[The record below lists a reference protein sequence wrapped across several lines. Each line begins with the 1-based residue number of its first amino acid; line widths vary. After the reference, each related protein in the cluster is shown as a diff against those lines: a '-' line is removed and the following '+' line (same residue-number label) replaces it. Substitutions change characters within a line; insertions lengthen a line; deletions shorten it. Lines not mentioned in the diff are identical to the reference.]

1 MKKIIA
7 TVLAM
12 VMALAL
18 CTTAFAA
25 IPVWSSNGSTANVD
39 LFDGQYNTKLAKGEM
54 TFTAAKA
61 PVVTNGALTT
71 AGRVAYYTFDN
82 ANGSTELEG
91 NYVLVDKIPADADAS
106 NYVLVKANDDT
117 IAIGGRNDDHQTSAD
132 QTLIMKKVTAVT
144 YGQTA
149 TAFTAWGDLCAQYK
163 KPADADKVTYVS
175 VNNVF
180 ADKAAQVWST
190 YSAAGETPN
199 DDAATNNV
207 LVGSEVY
214 TVKTQQTAKAHTW
227 TASAWDKDGAA
238 TEYKC
243 VTCKTVAK
251 VINASVNA
259 PAGST
264 VEKLAD
270 GTLIAF
276 TYTPGTAASGNTGSA
291 SSPKTF
297 DAGIA
302 MYVGM
307 ALTSVAGSAVVIG
320 KKKEF

>member
-39 LFDGQYNTKLAKGEM
+39 LFDGKFNTKVATGSM

-61 PVVTNGALTT
+61 PVVTDGALTT
-71 AGRVAYYTFDN
+71 PGNVAYYTFDN
-82 ANGSTELEG
+82 ADGTTTLEG
-91 NYVLVDKIPADADAS
+91 KYVLVDKIPADATAS
-106 NYVLVKANDDT
+106 QYVLVKASDST
-117 IAIGGRNDDHQTSAD
+117 VSIGAAGTEANQTGAD
-132 QTLIMKKVTAVT
+132 QTLIMKNVTAVT

-175 VNNVF
+175 LNNVF

-199 DDAATNNV
+199 DDETRNNV

-214 TVKTQQTAKAHTW
+214 TVKAPQTAKAHIW

-259 PAGST
+259 PVGST

-276 TYTPGTAASGNTGSA
+276 TYTPGTTAGTTGSNT
-291 SSPKTF
+291 SPKTF

>member
-39 LFDGQYNTKLAKGEM
+39 LFDGKFNTKIATGSM

-71 AGRVAYYTFDN
+71 AGNVAYYTFDN
-82 ANGSTELEG
+82 ATGTDYEG
-91 NYVLVDKIPADADAS
+91 KYVLVDKIPADATAS
-106 NYVLVKANDDT
+106 QYILVKASDANV
-117 IAIGGRNDDHQTSAD
+117 AIGAAGTEANQTGAD
-132 QTLIMKKVTAVT
+132 QTLIMKNVTAVT

-175 VNNVF
+175 FNNVF

-199 DDAATNNV
+199 DDVAANNV

-214 TVKTQQTAKAHTW
+214 TVKAQQTAKAHTW